1 MHHQSGGIF
10 WAVEGAVLIGYPQA
24 SKVGRYLGVWLA
36 WRNAG
41 SLIGA
46 SINLGLNIKTS
57 GAGSLSPSTYVS
69 GVWGPDREAHPSDSV
84 HRAS

>member
-1 MHHQSGGIF
+1 VDYPGEYIMLTPRQSGGIF

-46 SINLGLNIKTS
+46 SINLGLNIKTR

-69 GVWGPDREAHPSDSV
+69 PHP
-84 HRAS
+84 AK